1 MLKKTFKTEV
11 KLNQDQ
17 SSKFFNTWGVC
28 RYVYNQF
35 IEVNK
40 TNYENGGETPY
51 MSGYTF
57 SKWLNENI
65 GDRTWIKEVS
75 SKSVKNSIMNADRAY
90 KNFMRGSKGFPKFKS
105 KYKDRPS
112 MYFTSNGKL
121 QPIEVERHRVKIPT
135 LGWVHIN
142 EKNYIPTGDHSGMG
156 TLVHE
161 AGRFYVSVTIDMPK
175 VIDDR
180 PYTEGIGIDLGVQTL
195 AVVSN
200 GDVYE
205 NINKSNNVKKLKKKI
220 KRAQRN
226 LSRKLKN
233 KKKGSNLSNNTKK
246 DILKLQKAHRDY
258 TNFKKDYINKMVNK
272 ITVRTK
278 PEFIVMENLA
288 ISNMVKNRH
297 LSRVISDS
305 NFYEI
310 KIKIKI
316 KSENLGIRFIE
327 ADRFYPS
334 SKTCSV
340 CGEYNPDLKL
350 KDRVFIC
357 SNGHKIDRD
366 LNAALNL
373 RNLGTV

>member
-1 MLKKTFKTEV
+1 M
-11 KLNQDQ
+11 
-17 SSKFFNTWGVC
+17 
-28 RYVYNQF
+28 
-35 IEVNK
+35 
-40 TNYENGGETPY
+40 
-51 MSGYTF
+51 
-57 SKWLNENI
+57 
-65 GDRTWIKEVS
+65 
-75 SKSVKNSIMNADRAY
+75 
-90 KNFMRGSKGFPKFKS
+90 
-105 KYKDRPS
+105 
-112 MYFTSNGKL
+112 
-121 QPIEVERHRVKIPT
+121 
-135 LGWVHIN
+135 
-142 EKNYIPTGDHSGMG
+142 
-156 TLVHE
+156 VHE

-233 KKKGSNLSNNTKK
+233 KKKGSNLSNNAKK

-278 PEFIVMENLA
+278 PEFIVMENLS

-310 KIKIKI
+310 KTKIKI

-340 CGEYNPDLKL
+340 CGEHKPVLKL
-350 KDRVFIC
+350 KNRVFVC
-357 SNGHKIDRD
+357 SNGHEINRD